1 MNIWSEADD
10 TFGRDGHANHP
21 SVQAQN
27 KECTQQMISRLMLPF
42 KWDLLRNKN
51 AILIRSRFVSQHA
64 GPDWASLLKK

>member
-10 TFGRDGHANHP
+10 TFGSDGHANDP

-51 AILIRSRFVSQHA
+51 AIFICSRFVSRHA
-64 GPDWASLLKK
+64 GPDWAPLLKK

>member
-10 TFGRDGHANHP
+10 TFGNDGHANHS

-51 AILIRSRFVSQHA
+51 AIFLCSRFVS
-64 GPDWASLLKK
+64 